1 MEFGEMN
8 WVTKM
13 DVGEQV
19 RCKIKAIKHNAKG
32 APYIQAVDNSNGQFF
47 MINILFEQAE
57 ELEGLEDVIMTCT
70 GYNDKGYRILSFDVP
85 SDGNTLREC
94 FEDEDDETPAMCNPD
109 TNEELSSL
117 ELEYVEYHIK
127 QILYQFN
134 ARVEDV
140 YFNEHFE
147 TIQAVEEKLLDA
159 ICDIHKDEVCD
170 ETNIR
175 KELKLWH

>member
-19 RCKIKAIKHNAKG
+19 RCTIKAIKHNAKG

-85 SDGNTLREC
+85 SDGNTLQDY
-94 FEDEDDETPAMCNPD
+94 FEDDKQTEVA
-109 TNEELSSL
+109 EENDSEYKPFSP
-117 ELEYVEYHIK
+117 ELDYI
-127 QILYQFN
+127 
-134 ARVEDV
+134 
-140 YFNEHFE
+140 
-147 TIQAVEEKLLDA
+147 
-159 ICDIHKDEVCD
+159 

-175 KELKLWH
+175 DILHNFNRYVSQEYYVDHDCAIKEVQKLLIEALSEIHKDKLWCDSYLGGD